1 MVLCEVFCTFNEQS
15 TNMNIP
21 KSSKKRVVIVG
32 GGFAGMACAK
42 GLRKSGLQVVLLDRH
57 NYHTFQ
63 PLLYQVAT
71 GGLEPDSISFPL
83 RKLIQDFP
91 DFYFRIAEVREVDY
105 QNNTILSDIGN
116 LNYDYLVLAMG
127 SKTNYFG
134 NTQIE
139 KQSMAMKTVP
149 QSLNLRSLILESFE
163 AALLTNDMDKRHA
176 LMNFVLVGGGP
187 TGVELAGSLAE
198 MKKAILPKDYPDL
211 DIRNMKINL
220 IQGAPKLLD
229 AMSDKSAAAA
239 EKYLKKLGVD
249 VWTSTIVSSYDGEVV
264 TTRDGHEF
272 HASTVIWAAGVQ
284 AQQVKGFEGLEVHQG
299 RTDRLLTD
307 EFCRIKGSEN
317 VFALGDLAAIES
329 DRYPH
334 GHPMMA
340 QPAIQQGNLTAK
352 NIVSINRGKA
362 LKAFKYKDK
371 GSMAT
376 IGRNKAVVDLPK
388 FHFQGVLAWFVWM
401 FIHLISLVG
410 FRNKVVVF
418 TNWLYNYV
426 VFDRETRLIIRP
438 YKTKKMGTF

>member
-1 MVLCEVFCTFNEQS
+1 MVLCEVFCTFKEQS

-91 DFYFRIAEVREVDY
+91 DFYFRIAEVQEVDY
-105 QNNTILSDIGN
+105 ENNTILSDIGK

-239 EKYLKKLGVD
+239 EKYLKKRGVD
-249 VWTSTIVSSYDGEVV
+249 VWTSTIVSYYDGEDV
-264 TTRDGHEF
+264 TSRDGHEF

-307 EFCRIKGSEN
+307 EFCRIKGMQ
-317 VFALGDLAAIES
+317 G
-329 DRYPH
+329 RYS
-334 GHPMMA
+334 A
-340 QPAIQQGNLTAK
+340 NFQ
-352 NIVSINRGKA
+352 SISVKRSMEFPPQRGI
-362 LKAFKYKDK
+362 FN
-371 GSMAT
+371 S
-376 IGRNKAVVDLPK
+376 
-388 FHFQGVLAWFVWM
+388 
-401 FIHLISLVG
+401 S
-410 FRNKVVVF
+410 
-418 TNWLYNYV
+418 
-426 VFDRETRLIIRP
+426 
-438 YKTKKMGTF
+438 